1 MTVLKKLL
9 ATNLPLIR
17 VYCWETNVWRT
28 KQSDQA
34 TPPNLHSWLGYLLL
48 PTGSLNS
55 SKALFRGVKGGKV
68 LFPLF
73 ELDSV
78 GKM

>member
-17 VYCWETNVWRT
+17 VYCWETCLENKTIR
-28 KQSDQA
+28 SS
-34 TPPNLHSWLGYLLL
+34 HSPKPSFLVAGYLLL

-68 LFPLF
+68 LFPFF

-78 GKM
+78 GKN